1 MKMKTYILDFGFL
14 LLSLGA
20 LAQPN
25 RDQIRYLKVAFIT
38 ERLDLT
44 PKEAQEFWPIYNAYD
59 DQMVKIKFEE
69 LRNLRRNIKQ
79 NVETLSDSEAKTLLD
94 SLVIA
99 ENKLHDEEV
108 NLIKNLKKVISPQ
121 KILMLKVAEEDF
133 NRKLFEQFRKRRQ
146 QQRP

>member
-1 MKMKTYILDFGFL
+1 MKMKTYILAFGFL

-25 RDQIRYLKVAFIT
+25 RDQIRSLKVAFIT

-108 NLIKNLKKVISPQ
+108 NLIKNLKMVISPQ

>member
-1 MKMKTYILDFGFL
+1 MKMKTYILAFGFL

-25 RDQIRYLKVAFIT
+25 RDQIRSLKVAFIT